1 MPFTLAHPAA
11 VLPFRRFC
19 PRHFN
24 FPALVIGSITPDI
37 GYLFGRWNVDE
48 FSHSL
53 PGSLGFGLPVGIVLM
68 ILFYSLRLPVIGILP
83 KRQRQIFFPLCQRP
97 VGSLPAAVISLLFG
111 IWTHL
116 LLDSFTHKHG
126 WLVEHLPVLQANV
139 FSLEDKTLRI
149 YNLLWYVCSLLG
161 IAWLC
166 FAYERWRELPVEAGR
181 RSPAG
186 AKLLNALLVAL
197 FILPVSAIHVLLPG
211 WPGLVLTAIF
221 SAAIIVGIGLRV

>member
-83 KRQRQIFFPLCQRP
+83 KRQRQIFSPCASAPLALCPRRSFHFYSGYGHIFCWILSHTNTAGWLSICQLFKPMYFPWKAKPCGFTTSFGMSARSS
-97 VGSLPAAVISLLFG
+97 GSRGFALPTNGGGNFRLKPDAAVQP
-111 IWTHL
+111 
-116 LLDSFTHKHG
+116 
-126 WLVEHLPVLQANV
+126 EQN
-139 FSLEDKTLRI
+139 
-149 YNLLWYVCSLLG
+149 C
-161 IAWLC
+161 
-166 FAYERWRELPVEAGR
+166 
-181 RSPAG
+181 
-186 AKLLNALLVAL
+186 
-197 FILPVSAIHVLLPG
+197 
-211 WPGLVLTAIF
+211 
-221 SAAIIVGIGLRV
+221 